1 MFLLSLGHPAKAV
14 IAFSQI
20 FRKVECLHDLK
31 TCISQS
37 FLVALEAEIGVE
49 KQAVVNVLSC
59 RLADTWPGPDEVIKY
74 QAPPGSG
81 TR

>member
-20 FRKVECLHDLK
+20 FRKVECLQHLESR
-31 TCISQS
+31 TFQGI
-37 FLVALEAEIGVE
+37 LVALEAEIGVE